1 MSTASL
7 EEIRAVLELCKQHRK
22 KPCLFNNVSGKS
34 GVTRFESCLCKIC
47 YFLQLMSCRNEQ
59 ALFALF
65 CFLVSFVLPIHLA
78 LPSTAFL
85 AHQFILRSLPSVLS
99 CSLAVRQGGN
109 WTTKQHMSGGGMA
122 AAELCSSV
130 LTQFPFPLTACKNN
144 SFFLSQIHNLC

>member
-65 CFLVSFVLPIHLA
+65 CFLVSFVLLIHLA

-109 WTTKQHMSGGGMA
+109 WITKQHMSGGGHGCCRA
-122 AAELCSSV
+122 VQFSSHSV
-130 LTQFPFPLTACKNN
+130 PLPSYSLQKQFI
-144 SFFLSQIHNLC
+144 FLVPNT